1 MDKMTTSKDT
11 TAAGASAN
19 DHHNKQVI
27 NSFYLMM

>member
-1 MDKMTTSKDT
+1 MDKMTSKDT

-19 DHHNKQVI
+19 DHHKKQVI